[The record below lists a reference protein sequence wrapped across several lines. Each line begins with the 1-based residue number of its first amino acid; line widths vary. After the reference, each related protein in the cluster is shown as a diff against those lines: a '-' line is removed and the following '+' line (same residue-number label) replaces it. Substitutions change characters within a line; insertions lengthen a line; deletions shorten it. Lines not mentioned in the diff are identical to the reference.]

1 LSVVVRNFLDV
12 PAPKN
17 DPWANDL
24 ARLRRLEQRE
34 AALAAERATVLSRMV
49 SSTSGR
55 DLGWDGDAPFDS
67 LIMEVADTARVGQ
80 RAANSRLFDSEHLV
94 QRLPRTHAA
103 LAAGTLF
110 VPQARVIVQ
119 ETRDLSADLCAKVEA
134 AIVPTA
140 ARYTAGDLRR
150 RVQRAVIAVDPGDA
164 QQRHERAKDDR
175 GVDWQPRSEG
185 MVALQAEMTAVQGRR
200 FDTDLTALLGR
211 TTVAPDDVR
220 TETQRRLDLLAD
232 LPGLALEALDRL
244 HGVLPPLGIPSL
256 LDAFH
261 ADSST
266 PVSTRSSRRRR
277 RRTQVVIEVPVATA
291 VGLTDGPVHLDGYG
305 WITAQQGLALIPH
318 AELRHACVDTTGRM
332 VHLGEPTTPAG
343 DGGVDAMLRRMATA
357 PVIVSV
363 DDASQRVEP
372 HHDPSEA
379 LREFV
384 ELRDRRCDGPG
395 CSTPAHASDLDHR
408 IPWPA
413 GPTSAA
419 NLDARSER
427 CHQAKHHGWTVTVDR
442 DGVSTWTSP
451 AGRRYQRWP
460 AYEPPPMIT
469 DGRRRRPLLRP
480 PRRPQPSRDDEAP
493 PAPTQP

>member
-1 LSVVVRNFLDV
+1 LSEGARNFLGV

-17 DPWANDL
+17 DPWARDL

-34 AALAAERATVLSRMV
+34 AALAAERATVLARMV
-49 SSTSGR
+49 SSASDR
-55 DLGWDGDAPFDS
+55 DLGWDGEAPFDS
-67 LIMEVADTARVGQ
+67 LIMEVAGTARVGQ

-110 VPQARVIVQ
+110 VPQARVILM
-119 ETRDLSADLCAKVEA
+119 ETRELCPELCAKVEA

-140 ARYTAGDLRR
+140 ARYSAGDLRR
-150 RVQRAVIAVDPGDA
+150 RVQRAVIAVDPADA

-175 GVDWQPRSEG
+175 GVDMQPRPDG
-185 MVALQAEMTAVQGRR
+185 MLALQADMTAVQGRR
-200 FDTDLTALLGR
+200 FDADFTALLAR
-211 TTVAPDDVR
+211 AVKAPDDGR
-220 TETQRRLDLLAD
+220 TQAQRGLDLLAD

-256 LDAFH
+256 LDAFLP
-261 ADSST
+261 DSAV

-291 VGLTDGPVHLDGYG
+291 LGLDDGPVHLHGYG
-305 WITAQQGLALIPH
+305 WITAQQGRALLPV
-318 AELRHACVDTTGRM
+318 AELRQACVDRAGRM
-332 VHLGEPTTPAG
+332 LHLGEPTTPS
-343 DGGVDAMLRRMATA
+343 DGVGPMLRRMATT
-357 PVIVSV
+357 PVILTSE
-363 DDASQRVEP
+363 DPSQRVEP
-372 HHDPSEA
+372 QHDPTEA

-395 CSTPAHASDLDHR
+395 CSTPAHNSDLDHR

-419 NLDARSER
+419 NLDPRSER
-427 CHQAKHHGWTVTVDR
+427 CHQAKHHGWTVTVDHH
-442 DGVSTWTSP
+442 GVSTWTSP
-451 AGRRYQRWP
+451 GGRCYERWP
-460 AYEPPPMIT
+460 PYEPPPTIRT
-469 DGRRRRPLLRP
+469 GRRRGTLLRP
-480 PRRPQPSRDDEAP
+480 PRRSPCPRDDDAP
-493 PAPTQP
+493 PAPTAP